1 MILTKE
7 SKKLISISSSL
18 LYQLCEDNLFISYSP
33 FYISIAIVLL
43 AKNSINDKR
52 HNHYDKYF
60 HDQRVK
66 YLYKMFS
73 YVINPPQIRFPL
85 KIESTNDNTKTNNS
99 EINNNYNNNNIKY
112 NKNKYDNYTS
122 ENFKHNRGGHKSSNI
137 NIFTNNNIQ
146 NNIVII
152 NEYSRRKDEDNNNSK
167 YTNSST
173 VNDIESNEGRCLT
186 IKNKTP
192 LKIFVNRNSKNKVYF
207 DDFNQNKMSENDIGI
222 RYIKDY
228 NYNNEDD
235 NNNKNYLRKVNTV
248 LKNNTLL
255 KSYFNPE
262 EMKDNYKLKTHKIP
276 RIKQNKNIDQSQ
288 RITYC
293 AYSSNNL
300 PQLISNKTIN
310 RSYHRVNKNLVEAG
324 IKDGNISNDILIQ
337 NQTKSSSSM
346 KRRIIYVNKS
356 SLNFE
361 LVSGVPKEKLEKLS
375 RNLSKALM
383 KTNDKSSKFLK
394 FK

>member
-1 MILTKE
+1 
-7 SKKLISISSSL
+7 
-18 LYQLCEDNLFISYSP
+18 
-33 FYISIAIVLL
+33 
-43 AKNSINDKR
+43 
-52 HNHYDKYF
+52 
-60 HDQRVK
+60 
-66 YLYKMFS
+66 
-73 YVINPPQIRFPL
+73 
-85 KIESTNDNTKTNNS
+85 
-99 EINNNYNNNNIKY
+99 
-112 NKNKYDNYTS
+112 
-122 ENFKHNRGGHKSSNI
+122 
-137 NIFTNNNIQ
+137 
-146 NNIVII
+146 
-152 NEYSRRKDEDNNNSK
+152 
-167 YTNSST
+167 
-173 VNDIESNEGRCLT
+173 
-186 IKNKTP
+186 
-192 LKIFVNRNSKNKVYF
+192 
-207 DDFNQNKMSENDIGI
+207 MSENDIGI

-324 IKDGNISNDILIQ
+324 IKDGNVSNDILIQ

-383 KTNDKSSKFLK
+383 KTNDKSSKFLNLNNNY
-394 FK
+394 